1 MALSGSLLVLCIVL
15 RAADVV
21 ATSLPKGRELDS
33 AGTLGTLGS
42 APPRASSPALPAAD
56 WSSFHLPA
64 RLPPSPSCSAPFAS
78 ALPAAS
84 AARLP
89 DADMSTSCCC

>member
-1 MALSGSLLVLCIVL
+1 MALSGSLLLLSIVL

-21 ATSLPKGRELDS
+21 ATPLPQGRELDS

-42 APPRASSPALPAAD
+42 APPRASSPAHPAAD
-56 WSSFHLPA
+56 WSSFHLP
-64 RLPPSPSCSAPFAS
+64 APFAS

-89 DADMSTSCCC
+89 DADMSTSCFC